1 MNALPGD
8 RKDALIREQE
18 LLHGTFGGRMAA
30 KRGVAFELWAVEGR
44 DATLYVRKHS
54 NTERRIGK
62 RTHMVVTGPQQL
74 LGRVESER

>member
-1 MNALPGD
+1 VNALPGD
-8 RKDALIREQE
+8 RQDALIREQE
-18 LLHGTFGGRMAA
+18 LLDGAFRGRMAA
-30 KRGVAFELWAVEGR
+30 KRGIAFELGSIEGG

-54 NTERRIGK
+54 NSERRIGK